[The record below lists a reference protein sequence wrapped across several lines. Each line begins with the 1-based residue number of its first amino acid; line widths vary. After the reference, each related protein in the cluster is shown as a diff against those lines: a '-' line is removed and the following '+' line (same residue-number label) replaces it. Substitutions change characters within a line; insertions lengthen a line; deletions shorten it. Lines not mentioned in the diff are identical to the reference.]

1 MTTYFCPRCVE
12 ETSHKA
18 AGESDL
24 RCVPCGLRHD
34 VTYTPCQHE
43 WETDGTGVTSCLIC
57 RRVP

>member
-1 MTTYFCPRCVE
+1 ME

-18 AGESDL
+18 AGEADL

-43 WETDGTGVTSCLIC
+43 CDTDGTGVTSCVIC